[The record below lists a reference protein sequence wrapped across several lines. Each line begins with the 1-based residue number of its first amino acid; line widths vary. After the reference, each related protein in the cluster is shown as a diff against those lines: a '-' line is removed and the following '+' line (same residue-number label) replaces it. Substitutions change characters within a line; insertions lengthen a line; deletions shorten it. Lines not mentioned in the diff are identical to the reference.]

1 MERAVWN
8 FMLCHGFDNHQL
20 GKLHD
25 TVGPDMGYKRHP
37 IPAGLF
43 LVLQQRAFTALARLQ
58 KAKHQWSEAKEILV
72 PPLVLV
78 LLLTGCVPSLS
89 MSVSLSANVG
99 KLFAQIFSGSNN
111 L

>member
-25 TVGPDMGYKRHP
+25 RVEPDMGYNRHP

-58 KAKHQWSEAKEILV
+58 KGKHQWSEAKEILV

-89 MSVSLSANVG
+89 VSVSSYANVD
-99 KLFAQIFSGSNN
+99 KMFAQIFSGSNN